1 MDSQLKQK
9 TAKGLLW
16 GGVGNGTL
24 QLLNLFFGIF
34 LSRLLSPSD
43 YGTIGALTLFSA
55 AAGMFADSG
64 FVLAIV
70 NKKQIN
76 DDDYNAVFWFN
87 IITGTF
93 FYCLLFALAPLIAQF
108 YHQPE
113 MTALSRFLF
122 LSFFLGCI
130 SGAPTAYLFRNLMV
144 KEKSTIMIIAIIIS
158 GTVGVI
164 CAYNGMGYWGLAVQT
179 VLYSGI
185 NSLLIWLRCPW
196 RPTLRINF
204 APICEMFGFGMRQL
218 MTSLFTHINN
228 NVFALLLGRF
238 YGMKLTGYFTQGNK
252 WTTMGYS
259 TLSGMTNSVG
269 QPVLREA
276 SADPERLRRV
286 FRKLVSFIAFL
297 SFPAML
303 GLALVA
309 KEVIVLTISDKWLPC
324 VPIMQILCLWGAFM
338 PIATLYGNLFNS
350 LGRPRIYMWCT
361 IALGLVQ
368 LACLI
373 GSYPFGLYTM
383 LVVYTI
389 VNILWLFVWQHY
401 ARKHTGLR
409 LRDVLGDILPY
420 ILLAAAT
427 MAVTHLL
434 TTLTLTALPSLTH
447 TFSLILSLLL
457 KILIAAALYTGT
469 LYLTRSPILR
479 ESLAYLTHK
488 HRS

>member
-1 MDSQLKQK
+1 MSI
-9 TAKGLLW
+9 
-16 GGVGNGTL
+16 
-24 QLLNLFFGIF
+24 FGIF
-34 LSRLLSPSD
+34 LSRLLSPAD

-55 AAGMFADSG
+55 AAGLFADSG

-70 NKKQIN
+70 NKKQVD

-87 IITGTF
+87 LATGTF

-108 YHQPE
+108 YRQPE

-144 KEKSTIMIIAIIIS
+144 KERSTIMIVAIIVS
-158 GTVGVI
+158 GSVGVL
-164 CAYNGMGYWGLAVQT
+164 CAYNGWGYWGLAVQT
-179 VLYSGI
+179 VLYSGV

-196 RPTLRINF
+196 RPSLRINF
-204 APICEMFGFGMRQL
+204 APIREMFGFGSRQL

-276 SADPERLRRV
+276 SADPERLQRV
-286 FRKLVSFIAFL
+286 FRKMLRFIAFL

-324 VPIMQILCLWGAFM
+324 VPVMQILCLWGAFM
-338 PIATLYGNLFNS
+338 PITTLYGNLFNS

-368 LACLI
+368 LACI
-373 GSYPFGLYTM
+373 VASYPFGLDTM
-383 LVVYTI
+383 LVVYTS
-389 VNILWLFVWQHY
+389 VNILWLFVWQYFAH
-401 ARKHTGLR
+401 KHTGLR
-409 LRDVLGDILPY
+409 LIDVLRDILPY
-420 ILLAAAT
+420 LFVAAAVIALT
-427 MAVTHLL
+427 WFVTR
-434 TTLTLTALPSLTH
+434 AID
-447 TFSLILSLLL
+447 SLILSLTL
-457 KILIAAALYTGT
+457 KILIAATLYTLLLWLSG
-469 LYLTRSPILR
+469 SQILR
-479 ESLAYLTHK
+479 ESLHYLTHK
-488 HRS
+488 RP

>member
-87 IITGTF
+87 LITGTF

-130 SGAPTAYLFRNLMV
+130 SGTPTAYLFRNLMV

-158 GTVGVI
+158 GSVGVI

-196 RPTLRINF
+196 RPSLRINF
-204 APICEMFGFGMRQL
+204 APICEMFGFGVRQL

-383 LVVYTI
+383 LVVYTT